1 MSLGDRN
8 ETVVFHTFAFPF
20 PHASGIVLKP
30 ESLATLS
37 IICIFLHSILTIVN
51 LNFLTFNFFKGEY
64 NLSVYIIL
72 FILQKIDENVA
83 LKGLKLDLPNLRSL
97 NLFISCCR

>member
-1 MSLGDRN
+1 MGDRN
-8 ETVVFHTFAFPF
+8 ETAVFHTFAFPF

-30 ESLATLS
+30 ESLAILS
-37 IICIFLHSILTIVN
+37 IIRIFLHSILTIVN
-51 LNFLTFNFFKGEY
+51 LNFLTFNFFRGEY
-64 NLSVYIIL
+64 ICL
-72 FILQKIDENVA
+72 FISLYNAKKDENVA